1 MASQAVKEYLEGY
14 DVVKFKALKRPDL
27 LQVASELKLGEVR
40 STMRKAEIKRRIV
53 EYLVDEEIYE
63 EAVLH
68 DFPMSEG
75 TKPNEVEI
83 LRAEME
89 KLRLQREADEERLK
103 LQREADEAKLKLQ
116 CEASQLEIEK
126 LRLQREIDSEAHN
139 RKLEM
144 VKAAQVSER
153 QFIAS
158 RELRMVPVFHE
169 SDVDKYFMH
178 FEKVAIQC
186 DWPKPQWPIMLQSVL
201 KGKAQSVYAS
211 LEDCSDYDKV
221 KECILKAYEL
231 VPEAYRQKFRNQRK
245 AEQQSHLEFVREKK
259 NSFDRW
265 LKAKKVGEEFGKLK
279 EVILMEEFRWKV
291 QDSVRSYLDEKE
303 VEDIES
309 AAKLADDFVLTHKK
323 SLNNGG
329 KRGFGGHGF
338 RSMSND
344 REKASGNGKEHPKAQ
359 GQDRNDSSGGP
370 AVRRGPTCYH
380 CKKPGHIMAN
390 CLALKRKR
398 EQKEQDVVKPGG
410 LVSILG
416 SAGTTD
422 SSLEIVKPMVED
434 KKDGDMITD
443 RNDVENGID
452 KGYQP
457 FVSLGVVSVN
467 ESGPIPV
474 AVLRDTGASQSL
486 MLSSVLELNDD
497 SFTGDYVICKG
508 IEGKAVSIP
517 LHSIHLK
524 SDLVTGQVKVG
535 LISELPMKGIT
546 FLLGNDL
553 AGGEVIPSACLTSH
567 PKIGKEIDRDDIFP
581 SCAITRAMS
590 KRCEKEDIEVC
601 KEIENTARS
610 GVEVSTSEEN
620 GNVKRESDEV
630 DLSGTFFEKLEE
642 QEKGD
647 GTLELSADTL
657 SLSRKR
663 LIECQER
670 DPELIQLKEKALDE
684 KEIQRVPIGYYYKNG
699 VLMRKFRPPE
709 SAVEDVYDVVNQVV
723 VPKEYRKE
731 IVSMAHDLPLGGHLG
746 VNKTVNKILKQF
758 FWPGLRTEVARY
770 CKSCHTC
777 QMVGKYKADP
787 PVAPLQPI
795 PVFGEPFSKVVID
808 CVGPLPKTKA
818 GNQYL
823 LTVMCAS
830 TRYPEAFPLRNIR
843 APSITKVL
851 MKFFTTFGL
860 PVEVQSDQ
868 GSNFTSGL
876 FQQVLYELGIR
887 QITSSAYHPE
897 SQGMLERFHSTLK
910 VMMRTYCFEHER
922 DWDEGIPLLLFAAR
936 ESVQESL
943 GFSPFEM
950 VFGHRV
956 RGPLNLISEQWS
968 NESVQI
974 SLLDYV
980 LRFKE
985 RLKKTWEIAH
995 QHLGKSQ
1002 TRMKTWYDK
1011 KSRMRKFKPGDKVL
1025 VLFPL
1030 QTNPLQARFHG
1041 PYEVEKRIGDLDY
1054 LVRTPDRRK
1063 KSQLCHINMLKA
1075 YVERGQ
1081 PQVAAVGP
1089 VVEDTKLTEYVE
1101 EPRVTKD
1108 VKSMCK
1114 LSNSEVLERIDEKF
1128 THLKEEEKETMKA
1141 LVLKYRDIFPDVP
1154 RCTTIA
1160 EHDVDVGDARPIKQH
1175 PYRMNP
1181 DKRELAEKEVEYM
1194 LKHDIIRPSS
1204 SSWSSPCVLV
1214 PKPNGSVRFCTD
1226 YRKVNAVTK
1235 TDVFPIPRV
1244 DDCIDRIGNAK
1255 YLTKMDLLKG
1265 YWCVPLTERGR
1276 EISAFVTSSGL
1287 YEYNVLP
1294 FGMKN
1299 APATFQRMME
1309 SVVQGLGH
1317 THAYIDD
1324 LITKSD
1330 TWEDHI
1336 MNLEEL
1342 FKRLDK
1348 ARLTVNLAKSEFGC
1362 GTVMYLGHEI
1372 GQGKVAPVD
1381 AKVEA
1386 ITAFPI
1392 PTEKK
1397 SLRRFLGMIGYYR
1410 KFCRNFAH
1418 LALPL
1423 TDLLKGG
1430 RKFVWS
1436 DECQRSFEALKNVL
1450 CHFPVLRSPDFTRG
1464 FSLAIDASDEAAG
1477 AVLLQ
1482 KSNEDNQIEH
1492 PIAYYSKKF
1501 DKHQKNYSTVEKESL
1516 ALVLALQHFEV
1527 YISSEKPLI
1536 VHTDHNPLVF
1546 LNKMKTKN
1554 RRLLSWSLLLQE
1566 YNLEIRHIR
1575 GKDNILADTLSRC

>member
-63 EAVLH
+63 EAVLQ
-68 DFPMSEG
+68 DFPAGEV
-75 TKPNEVEI
+75 TKPNELEI

-89 KLRLQREADEERLK
+89 KIK
-103 LQREADEAKLKLQ
+103 LQS
-116 CEASQLEIEK
+116 EASQLEIEK
-126 LRLQREIDSEAHN
+126 MRLQREIEGEQHN

-144 VKAAQVSER
+144 AKVAQVSER
-153 QFIAS
+153 QFVAS

-323 SLNNGG
+323 SLSNGG
-329 KRGFGGHGF
+329 KRGFGSHGF
-338 RSMSND
+338 KSMSND
-344 REKASGNGKEHPKAQ
+344 SEKASGNGKEQPKAQ

-398 EQKEQDVVKPGG
+398 EQKEQDIVKPGG
-410 LVSILG
+410 LVSVLG
-416 SAGTTD
+416 STGITD
-422 SSLEIVKPMVED
+422 SSLEMVKPMVEE
-434 KKDGDMITD
+434 KDGD
-443 RNDVENGID
+443 VENSIA

-457 FVSLGVVSVN
+457 FVSKGLVSVKK
-467 ESGPIPV
+467 SSPV
-474 AVLRDTGASQSL
+474 SVAILRDTGASQSL
-486 MLSSVLELNDD
+486 MLSSVVDPDDD
-497 SFTGDYVICKG
+497 SFTGEFVVCKG
-508 IEGKAVSIP
+508 IEGKTVSVP
-517 LHSIHLK
+517 LHSVHLK
-524 SDLVTGQVKVG
+524 SDLVTGQVRVG
-535 LISELPMKGIT
+535 LMPTLPMRGIS

-553 AGGEVIPSACLTSH
+553 AGGEVVPAACLTNR
-567 PKIGKEIDRDDIFP
+567 PTIEEEIADSELFP
-581 SCAITRAMS
+581 SCAVTRAMS
-590 KRCEKEDIEVC
+590 QGFKEDPVSC
-601 KEIENTARS
+601 KGDKDIDTLTA
-610 GVEVSTSEEN
+610 TL
-620 GNVKRESDEV
+620 DEDV
-630 DLSGTFFEKLEE
+630 VQDPDDVGLSGTFFQNIDENEKVDETVQLV
-642 QEKGD
+642 
-647 GTLELSADTL
+647 SDTL
-657 SLSRKR
+657 SLSRKK
-663 LIECQER
+663 LIEYQEN
-670 DPELIQLKEKALDE
+670 DPEIRELKEKALD
-684 KEIQRVPIGYYYKNG
+684 KDEIQRVPVGYYVDNG

-709 SAVEDVYDVVNQVV
+709 VSVEDVWTVVNQIV
-723 VPKEYRKE
+723 VPKVYRKE
-731 IVSMAHDLPLGGHLG
+731 IIAMAHDLPLGGHLG
-746 VNKTVNKILKQF
+746 VNKTVEKILKQF
-758 FWPGLRTEVARY
+758 FWPGLRSEVAQFCRG
-770 CKSCHTC
+770 CHTC

-787 PVAPLQPI
+787 PVAPLHPI
-795 PVFGEPFSKVVID
+795 PVFGEPFSRVVID
-808 CVGPLPKTKA
+808 CVGPLPKTKS

-823 LTVMCAS
+823 LTVMCAN

-843 APSITKVL
+843 TPSITKVL

-860 PVEVQSDQ
+860 PREVQSDQ

-876 FQQVLYELGIR
+876 FQQVLYELGIK

-897 SQGMLERFHSTLK
+897 SQGVLERFHSTLK
-910 VMMRTYCFEHER
+910 VMMRMYCYENEK

-943 GFSPFEM
+943 GFSPFEL

-968 NESVQI
+968 NEKVEI
-974 SLLDYV
+974 GLLDYV
-980 LRFKE
+980 VKFKE
-985 RLKKTWEIAH
+985 RLRRTWEMAH
-995 QHLGKSQ
+995 EKLGKNQS
-1002 TRMKTWYDK
+1002 RMKTWYD
-1011 KSRMRKFKPGDKVL
+1011 RKARLRVFKPGDRVL

-1030 QTNPLQARFHG
+1030 QSNPLCARFHG
-1041 PYEVEKRIGDLDY
+1041 PYEIDKRVGEVDY
-1054 LVRTPDRRK
+1054 LVKTPDRRK
-1063 KSQLCHINMLKA
+1063 PCQLCHVNMLKE
-1075 YVERGQ
+1075 YVGRDQKG
-1081 PQVAAVGP
+1081 VAACSK
-1089 VVEDTKLTEYVE
+1089 VEHSE
-1101 EPRVTKD
+1101 EVKEEEVKKEVT
-1108 VKSMCK
+1108 STCK
-1114 LSNSEVLERIDEKF
+1114 LSNSEVLERIDEKL
-1128 THLKEEEKETMKA
+1128 THLNEEQRKTMMA

-1181 DKRELAEKEVEYM
+1181 DKRELAETEVEYM
-1194 LKHDIIRPSS
+1194 LKHNIIRPSS

-1226 YRKVNAVTK
+1226 YRKVNAITK

-1244 DDCIDRIGNAK
+1244 DDCIDRIGSAK

-1309 SVVQGLGH
+1309 SVVQGLEH

-1324 LITKSD
+1324 LITRSD
-1330 TWEDHI
+1330 TWEEHVK
-1336 MNLEEL
+1336 NVEEL
-1342 FKRLDK
+1342 FERLAQ
-1348 ARLTVNLAKSEFGC
+1348 ARLTVNLGKSEFGC

-1372 GQGKVAPVD
+1372 GQGKVAPID
-1381 AKVEA
+1381 AKVKA
-1386 ITAFPI
+1386 ILAFPT
-1392 PTEKK
+1392 PTDRK

-1410 KFCRNFAH
+1410 KFCNNFAQ

-1423 TDLLKGG
+1423 TNLLKGG
-1430 RKFVWS
+1430 VKFVWS
-1436 DECQRSFEALKNVL
+1436 DACQRSLEALKNVL
-1450 CHFPVLRSPDFTRG
+1450 CHYPVLRSPDFTKG

-1482 KSNEDNQIEH
+1482 KSEDDSSIEH
-1492 PIAYYSKKF
+1492 PVAYYSRKF

-1546 LNKMKTKN
+1546 LSKMKTKN
-1554 RRLLSWSLLLQE
+1554 RRLLSWSLMLQE

-1575 GKDNILADTLSRC
+1575 GKDNVLADTLSRC